1 MKKIFLGFFLL
12 GILEFHALFGAD
24 FEIKNLEVD
33 LYSKTSSEMKKISMD
48 LHIFTNE
55 VEKSSAIKDAI
66 NVIVSSFYAQD
77 LMSSKGKEAFK
88 EAIKKYSASK
98 YKIKIDDVYILSLK
112 EIDNVDVARLVKQ
125 LDKYYKNSAN
135 KENKSMG
142 NSRIPSRQDGSQDEI
157 KTDFGE
163 QDFGTSNEA
172 LSVDTKIEEQKK
184 QANELIERQMKASR
198 DMLDGIKD
206 FGDVDFYR

>member
-33 LYSKTSSEMKKISMD
+33 LYSKNSSEMKKISMD

-55 VEKSSAIKDAI
+55 VAKSSAIKDAI

-112 EIDNVDVARLVKQ
+112 EIDNIDIKRLVKQ
-125 LDKYYKNSAN
+125 LDKYYKNNAN
-135 KENKSMG
+135 KEG
-142 NSRIPSRQDGSQDEI
+142 NSRIPSSQDEI

>member
-33 LYSKTSSEMKKISMD
+33 LYSKTSAEMKKISMD

-55 VEKSSAIKDAI
+55 VAKSSAIKDAI

-112 EIDNVDVARLVKQ
+112 EIDNIDIARLVKQ
-125 LDKYYKNSAN
+125 LDKYYKNNAN

-142 NSRIPSRQDGSQDEI
+142 NSRIPSSQDEI

-172 LSVDTKIEEQKK
+172 LSVDAKIEEQKK

>member
-1 MKKIFLGFFLL
+1 MKKIFLVFFLL

-55 VEKSSAIKDAI
+55 VAKSSAIKDAI

-112 EIDNVDVARLVKQ
+112 EIDNIDIARLVKQ
-125 LDKYYKNSAN
+125 LDKYYKNNAN

-142 NSRIPSRQDGSQDEI
+142 NSRIPSSQDEI

>member
-55 VEKSSAIKDAI
+55 VAKSSAIKDAI

-112 EIDNVDVARLVKQ
+112 EIDNIDIARLVKQ

-142 NSRIPSRQDGSQDEI
+142 NSRIPISQDEI

>member
-33 LYSKTSSEMKKISMD
+33 LYSKTSSERKKISMD

-55 VEKSSAIKDAI
+55 VAKSSAIKDAI

-112 EIDNVDVARLVKQ
+112 EIDNIDIKRLVKQ

-142 NSRIPSRQDGSQDEI
+142 NSRISSRQDEI

>member
-12 GILEFHALFGAD
+12 GILEFHSLFGAD

-55 VEKSSAIKDAI
+55 VAKSSAIKDAI

-112 EIDNVDVARLVKQ
+112 EIDNIDIARLVKQ
-125 LDKYYKNSAN
+125 LDKYYKNRAN

-142 NSRIPSRQDGSQDEI
+142 NSRIPSSQDEI

>member
-55 VEKSSAIKDAI
+55 VAKSSAIKDAI

-112 EIDNVDVARLVKQ
+112 EIDNIDIARLVKQ

-135 KENKSMG
+135 KENKSVG
-142 NSRIPSRQDGSQDEI
+142 NSRIPSSQDEI

>member
-48 LHIFTNE
+48 LHIFTSE
-55 VEKSSAIKDAI
+55 AAKSSAIKDAI

-112 EIDNVDVARLVKQ
+112 EIDNIDIKRLVKQ

>member
-55 VEKSSAIKDAI
+55 VAKSSAIKDAI

-112 EIDNVDVARLVKQ
+112 EIDNIDIKRLVKQ
-125 LDKYYKNSAN
+125 LDKYYKNNAN
-135 KENKSMG
+135 KENKS
-142 NSRIPSRQDGSQDEI
+142 NSRIPSSQDEI

-172 LSVDTKIEEQKK
+172 LSVNAKIEEQKK

>member
-55 VEKSSAIKDAI
+55 VAKSSAIKDAI

-112 EIDNVDVARLVKQ
+112 EIDNIDIKRLVKQ
-125 LDKYYKNSAN
+125 LDKYYKNNAN
-135 KENKSMG
+135 KENKSME
-142 NSRIPSRQDGSQDEI
+142 NSRIPSSQDEI

>member
-55 VEKSSAIKDAI
+55 VAKSSAIKDAI

-112 EIDNVDVARLVKQ
+112 EIDNIDIKRLVKQ
-125 LDKYYKNSAN
+125 LDKYYKNNAN
-135 KENKSMG
+135 KES
-142 NSRIPSRQDGSQDEI
+142 NSRIPSSQDEI
-157 KTDFGE
+157 KTDFAD

>member
-55 VEKSSAIKDAI
+55 VAKSSAIKDAI

-112 EIDNVDVARLVKQ
+112 EIDNIDIARLVKQ
-125 LDKYYKNSAN
+125 LDKYYKNNAS

-142 NSRIPSRQDGSQDEI
+142 NSRIPSSQDEI

-172 LSVDTKIEEQKK
+172 LSVDAKIEEQKK

>member
-33 LYSKTSSEMKKISMD
+33 LYSKTSSEMKKVSMD

-55 VEKSSAIKDAI
+55 VAKSSAIKDAI

-112 EIDNVDVARLVKQ
+112 EIDNIDIARLVKQ

-135 KENKSMG
+135 KENKNMG
-142 NSRIPSRQDGSQDEI
+142 NSRIPSSQDEI

-163 QDFGTSNEA
+163 QDFGTSSEA

>member
-48 LHIFTNE
+48 LHIFTSE
-55 VEKSSAIKDAI
+55 VAKSSAIKDAI

-112 EIDNVDVARLVKQ
+112 EIDNIDIARLVKQ

-135 KENKSMG
+135 KES
-142 NSRIPSRQDGSQDEI
+142 NSRIPSSQDEI
-157 KTDFGE
+157 KTEFGE

-172 LSVDTKIEEQKK
+172 LSVNAKIEEQKK
-184 QANELIERQMKASR
+184 QANELIERQMKAGR

>member
-12 GILEFHALFGAD
+12 GILEFHTLFGAD

-55 VEKSSAIKDAI
+55 VAKSSAIKDAI

-112 EIDNVDVARLVKQ
+112 EIDNIDIKRLVKQ

-135 KENKSMG
+135 KES
-142 NSRIPSRQDGSQDEI
+142 NSRIPSSQDEI

-163 QDFGTSNEA
+163 QDFGTSNEV
-172 LSVDTKIEEQKK
+172 LSVNAKIEEQKK

>member
-12 GILEFHALFGAD
+12 GILEFNALFGAD

-48 LHIFTNE
+48 LHIFTSE
-55 VEKSSAIKDAI
+55 VAKSSGIKDAI

-112 EIDNVDVARLVKQ
+112 EIDNIDIARLVKQ

-135 KENKSMG
+135 KES
-142 NSRIPSRQDGSQDEI
+142 NSRIPSSQDEI

>member
-55 VEKSSAIKDAI
+55 VAKSSAIKDAI

-77 LMSSKGKEAFK
+77 LMSSKGNEAFK

-112 EIDNVDVARLVKQ
+112 EIDNIDIKRLVKQ

-135 KENKSMG
+135 KENKNMG
-142 NSRIPSRQDGSQDEI
+142 NSRIPSSQDEI

>member
-12 GILEFHALFGAD
+12 GILEFHTLFGAD

-55 VEKSSAIKDAI
+55 VAKSSAIKDAI

-112 EIDNVDVARLVKQ
+112 EIDNIDIARLVKQ
-125 LDKYYKNSAN
+125 LDKYYKNNAN
-135 KENKSMG
+135 KENKSVG
-142 NSRIPSRQDGSQDEI
+142 NSRIPSSQDEI

>member
-12 GILEFHALFGAD
+12 GILEFHTLFGAD

-33 LYSKTSSEMKKISMD
+33 LYSKNSSEMKKISMD

-55 VEKSSAIKDAI
+55 VAKSSAIKDAI

-112 EIDNVDVARLVKQ
+112 EIDNIDIARLVKQ
-125 LDKYYKNSAN
+125 LDKYYKNNAN
-135 KENKSMG
+135 KES
-142 NSRIPSRQDGSQDEI
+142 NSRISSSQDEI

-163 QDFGTSNEA
+163 QDFSTLNEA
-172 LSVDTKIEEQKK
+172 QSVNAKIEEQKK

>member
-12 GILEFHALFGAD
+12 GILEVHSLFGAD

-55 VEKSSAIKDAI
+55 VAKSSAIKDAI

-112 EIDNVDVARLVKQ
+112 EIDNIDIKRLVKQ

-135 KENKSMG
+135 KESKSMG
-142 NSRIPSRQDGSQDEI
+142 NSRIPGRQDGSQDEI

>member
-55 VEKSSAIKDAI
+55 VAKSSAIKDAI

-112 EIDNVDVARLVKQ
+112 EIDNIDIARLVKQ
-125 LDKYYKNSAN
+125 LDKYYKNNAN
-135 KENKSMG
+135 KENKNMG
-142 NSRIPSRQDGSQDEI
+142 NSRIPSSQDEI

-172 LSVDTKIEEQKK
+172 LSVDAKIEEQKK

>member
-12 GILEFHALFGAD
+12 GILEFHSLFGAD

-55 VEKSSAIKDAI
+55 VAKSSAIKDAI

-112 EIDNVDVARLVKQ
+112 EIDNIDIKRLVKQ

-157 KTDFGE
+157 KTEFGE

>member
-12 GILEFHALFGAD
+12 GILEFHALLEAD

-55 VEKSSAIKDAI
+55 VAKSSAIKDAI

-112 EIDNVDVARLVKQ
+112 EIDNIDIARLVKQ
-125 LDKYYKNSAN
+125 LDKYYKNNAN
-135 KENKSMG
+135 KES
-142 NSRIPSRQDGSQDEI
+142 NSRIPSSQDEI

>member
-48 LHIFTNE
+48 LHIFTSE
-55 VEKSSAIKDAI
+55 VAKSSAIKDAI

-112 EIDNVDVARLVKQ
+112 EIDNIDITRLVKQ

-135 KENKSMG
+135 KENKNIYTVEIRNRLQIGDSMELL
-142 NSRIPSRQDGSQDEI
+142 IP
-157 KTDFGE
+157 
-163 QDFGTSNEA
+163 NE
-172 LSVDTKIEEQKK
+172 LEPKKFVIEEMWDIETKEPITHINPGKEGQKVILK
-184 QANELIERQMKASR
+184 IPT
-198 DMLDGIKD
+198 
-206 FGDVDFYR
+206 DVKEGWILRRKK

>member
-33 LYSKTSSEMKKISMD
+33 LYSKTSSNMKKISMD
-48 LHIFTNE
+48 LHIFTSE
-55 VEKSSAIKDAI
+55 VAKSSAIKDAI

-112 EIDNVDVARLVKQ
+112 EIDNIDIKRLVKQ

-135 KENKSMG
+135 KES
-142 NSRIPSRQDGSQDEI
+142 NSRIPSSQDEI
-157 KTDFGE
+157 KTDFAD

-172 LSVDTKIEEQKK
+172 LSVNAKIEEQKK
-184 QANELIERQMKASR
+184 QANELIERQMKAGR

>member
-33 LYSKTSSEMKKISMD
+33 LYSKTSAEMKKISMD

-55 VEKSSAIKDAI
+55 VAKSSAIKDAI

-112 EIDNVDVARLVKQ
+112 EIDNIDIARLVKQ
-125 LDKYYKNSAN
+125 LDKYYKNNAN
-135 KENKSMG
+135 KES
-142 NSRIPSRQDGSQDEI
+142 NSRIPSSQDEI

>member
-12 GILEFHALFGAD
+12 GILEFNALFGAD

-112 EIDNVDVARLVKQ
+112 EIDNIDIARLVKQ

-142 NSRIPSRQDGSQDEI
+142 NSRIPSSQDEV

>member
-48 LHIFTNE
+48 LHIFTSE
-55 VEKSSAIKDAI
+55 VAKSSAIKDAI

-112 EIDNVDVARLVKQ
+112 EIDNIDIKRLVKQ

-135 KENKSMG
+135 KENKNMG
-142 NSRIPSRQDGSQDEI
+142 NSRIPSSQDGSQDEI

-172 LSVDTKIEEQKK
+172 LGVDTKIEEQKK

>member
-48 LHIFTNE
+48 LHIFTSE
-55 VEKSSAIKDAI
+55 AAKSSAIKDAI

-112 EIDNVDVARLVKQ
+112 EIDNIDIKRLVKQ

-135 KENKSMG
+135 KES
-142 NSRIPSRQDGSQDEI
+142 NSRIPSSQDEI

-163 QDFGTSNEA
+163 QDFGTSNEV
-172 LSVDTKIEEQKK
+172 LSVNAKIEEQKK

>member
-55 VEKSSAIKDAI
+55 VAKSSAIKDAI

-112 EIDNVDVARLVKQ
+112 EIDNIDIARLVKQ

-135 KENKSMG
+135 KES
-142 NSRIPSRQDGSQDEI
+142 NSRISSSQDEI

-172 LSVDTKIEEQKK
+172 LSVDAKIEEQKK

>member
-55 VEKSSAIKDAI
+55 VAKSSAIKDAI

-112 EIDNVDVARLVKQ
+112 EIDNIDIKRLVKQ
-125 LDKYYKNSAN
+125 LDKYYKNNAN
-135 KENKSMG
+135 KES

>member
-55 VEKSSAIKDAI
+55 VAKSSAIKDAI

-112 EIDNVDVARLVKQ
+112 EIDNIDIARLVKK

-135 KENKSMG
+135 KES
-142 NSRIPSRQDGSQDEI
+142 NSRIPSSQDEI

>member
-55 VEKSSAIKDAI
+55 VAKSSAIKDAI

-112 EIDNVDVARLVKQ
+112 EIDNIDIARLVKQ
-125 LDKYYKNSAN
+125 LDKYYKNNAN

-142 NSRIPSRQDGSQDEI
+142 NSRIPSSQDEI

-163 QDFGTSNEA
+163 QDFGTSNET

>member
-33 LYSKTSSEMKKISMD
+33 LYSKTSSEMKKVSMD

-55 VEKSSAIKDAI
+55 VAKSSAIKDAI

-112 EIDNVDVARLVKQ
+112 EIDNIDIARLVKQ

-135 KENKSMG
+135 TENKSMG
-142 NSRIPSRQDGSQDEI
+142 NSRIPSSQDEI

-163 QDFGTSNEA
+163 QDFGTSSEA

>member
-48 LHIFTNE
+48 LHIFTSE
-55 VEKSSAIKDAI
+55 VAKSSAIKDAI

-112 EIDNVDVARLVKQ
+112 EIDNIDIARLVKQ

-142 NSRIPSRQDGSQDEI
+142 NSRIPSSQDEI

>member
-55 VEKSSAIKDAI
+55 VAKSSAIKDAI

-112 EIDNVDVARLVKQ
+112 EIDNIDIKRLVKQ

-142 NSRIPSRQDGSQDEI
+142 NSRIPSSQDEI

-172 LSVDTKIEEQKK
+172 LSVDNKIEEQKK

>member
-112 EIDNVDVARLVKQ
+112 EIDNIDIARLVKQ

-142 NSRIPSRQDGSQDEI
+142 NSRIPSSQDEV

>member
-48 LHIFTNE
+48 LHIFTSE
-55 VEKSSAIKDAI
+55 VAKSSAIKDAI

-112 EIDNVDVARLVKQ
+112 EIDNIDIKRLVKQ
-125 LDKYYKNSAN
+125 LDKYYKNNAN

-142 NSRIPSRQDGSQDEI
+142 NSRIPSSQDEI

-163 QDFGTSNEA
+163 QDFGTSNEV
-172 LSVDTKIEEQKK
+172 LSVNAKIEEQKK